1 MDLLICEGGRES
13 GLFPLTHTRAT
24 FDLWCGARSLKSKI
38 EAAYSVASPYL
49 GVRDELLAVTAESF
63 PGSTVNQWPA
73 GGLLIVNG
81 RALWSAKLA
90 EQIPLDGPGGVYMSG
105 NDVVAARLS
114 EAPQAADTFSNAL
127 SLAPSSL
134 PITMVEATVIRYPWE
149 LVRENGYQITADAAG
164 LTGVAPDDS
173 SRPNGTH
180 LIAPERIILADDVD
194 LGAGAVIDAT
204 GGPVMIAS
212 GAKVGHNAVIMGP
225 VYIGADTR
233 ISPGARILGGT
244 TLGDACKIGGEV
256 RQSIVQGYSN
266 KQHDGFLGHSYLGS
280 WVNLGAGTTNS
291 NLKNTYGS
299 VKVYV
304 DGELLDTGELFVGA
318 TMGDHTMTGIGTLL
332 NSGTAL
338 GVGCNIF
345 GGGMMTGP
353 VPNFSWGG
361 ADKLEP
367 YRIDKMLE
375 VAALAMA
382 RRQRS
387 LTSAQEALLRRLA
400 ASTD

>member
-24 FDLWCGARSLKSKI
+24 FDLWCGARSLKSRI
-38 EAAYSVASPYL
+38 EAAYGVTSSFL
-49 GVRDELLAVTAESF
+49 GVRDEILAVTAESF

-73 GGLLIVNG
+73 GALLIING

-90 EQIPLDGPGGVYMSG
+90 EQIPLDGPDRVYMSG
-105 NDVVAARLS
+105 NDTVAARLS
-114 EAPQAADTFSNAL
+114 ESPQAADKFSNAL

-134 PITMVEATVIRYPWE
+134 PITTVEATVIRYPWE
-149 LVRENGYQITADAAG
+149 LVRENGQQIIADAAG
-164 LTGVAPDDS
+164 EPGLARDIS
-173 SRPNGTH
+173 ARPNGTQ
-180 LIAPERIILADDVD
+180 LIAPERIILADDVN

-204 GGPVMIAS
+204 GGPVIIAS

-225 VYIGADTR
+225 VYVGADT
-233 ISPGARILGGT
+233 IINPGAHILGGT

-256 RQSIVQGYSN
+256 RQSIVLACSN

-299 VKVYV
+299 VKVPV
-304 DGELLDTGELFVGA
+304 DGEWLDSGELFVGA
-318 TMGDHTMTGIGTLL
+318 TLGDHTMTGIGTLL
-332 NSGTAL
+332 NSGTAV

-345 GGGMMTGP
+345 GGGMITGV

-382 RRQRS
+382 RRQMS
-387 LTSAQEALLRRLA
+387 LSSAQEALLRRLA
-400 ASTD
+400 ATTD